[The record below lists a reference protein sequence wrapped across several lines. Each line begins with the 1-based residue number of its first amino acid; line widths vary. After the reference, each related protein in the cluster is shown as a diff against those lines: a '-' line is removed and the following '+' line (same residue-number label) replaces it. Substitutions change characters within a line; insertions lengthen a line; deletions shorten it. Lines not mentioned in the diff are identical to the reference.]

1 MTILVSV
8 TELWPEKFHCYI
20 EPSMQEEI
28 LISYVCSKWGINSN
42 LTKLDK
48 LNAILEKLTK
58 ALNAKKEVD
67 RRLEELLMNDQEDII
82 VFKDLINGEDWKNMQ
97 ILMNEVLSDESR
109 FCYMKIK
116 EEIKQL
122 EIISEEK

>member
-1 MTILVSV
+1 MSFNAKSNVIPGNEDAIINSSILSLIFAILMTILVSV

-67 RRLEELLMNDQEDII
+67 RRLEELLLND
-82 VFKDLINGEDWKNMQ
+82 
-97 ILMNEVLSDESR
+97 
-109 FCYMKIK
+109 
-116 EEIKQL
+116 
-122 EIISEEK
+122 